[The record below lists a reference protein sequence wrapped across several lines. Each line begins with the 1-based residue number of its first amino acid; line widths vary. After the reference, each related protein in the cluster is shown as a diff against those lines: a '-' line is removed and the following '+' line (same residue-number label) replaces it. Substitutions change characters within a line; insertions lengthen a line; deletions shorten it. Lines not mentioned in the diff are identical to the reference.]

1 LFHQAGIRGLSGTS
15 PDSALL
21 NPSYLSGSGSSG
33 LGRERMAV
41 CHEFPMQSMHK
52 NKAQQTKKQSD
63 HDEKQD
69 ATPDAAHELLL
80 FRMGC
85 APCLIIFPP

>member
-1 LFHQAGIRGLSGTS
+1 
-15 PDSALL
+15 
-21 NPSYLSGSGSSG
+21 
-33 LGRERMAV
+33 MAV